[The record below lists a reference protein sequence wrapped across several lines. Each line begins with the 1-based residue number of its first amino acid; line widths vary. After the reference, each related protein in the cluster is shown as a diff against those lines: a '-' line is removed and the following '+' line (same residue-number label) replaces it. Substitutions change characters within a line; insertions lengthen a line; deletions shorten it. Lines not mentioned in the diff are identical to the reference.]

1 MELRG
6 VKQHQLVRSQLV
18 IHEALTQLIL
28 SSTMQNTSKGKSLVP
43 ARKLEK
49 NLKKAITNFQLSLD
63 IHNNSVSDQ
72 LDLEES
78 KTPLKVSEKTISFP
92 EWFRTSIAAVY
103 TEKIPNTIQY
113 LCRSLDLTDN
123 WVEFL
128 IQQMRSKNQR
138 LSQMSANDYNESM
151 KEEQEEFKGDPVNAQ
166 IATTF
171 SQSNT
176 TNMTLSQLVDS
187 NGRNQVLNSR
197 KRTLNDVELDFG
209 KDNNN
214 EASQR

>member
-1 MELRG
+1 
-6 VKQHQLVRSQLV
+6 
-18 IHEALTQLIL
+18 
-28 SSTMQNTSKGKSLVP
+28 MQNTSKGKSLVP

-63 IHNNSVSDQ
+63 IHNNSISDE

-78 KTPLKVSEKTISFP
+78 KTPLKASSKTISFP

-128 IQQMRSKNQR
+128 I
-138 LSQMSANDYNESM
+138 
-151 KEEQEEFKGDPVNAQ
+151 
-166 IATTF
+166 
-171 SQSNT
+171 
-176 TNMTLSQLVDS
+176 
-187 NGRNQVLNSR
+187 
-197 KRTLNDVELDFG
+197 
-209 KDNNN
+209 
-214 EASQR
+214 